1 MRNMINKP
9 TVLWRQWKNVG
20 EPPLVFAPE
29 FTLIFKSNRNR
40 KINRC

>member
-29 FTLIFKSNRNR
+29 FALRIYFLKAIGTER
-40 KINRC
+40 